1 VVVIL
6 AITKI
11 IAEKVVVVQKKKKFL
26 RMHLKSSF
34 GYYTNKYSDFK
45 RGELEVANILIIEDE
60 EKVSEI
66 LKAYLEKAGYSVYC
80 TARGM
85 EGIKLFEE
93 IKFNLVI
100 LDLMLPDISGEEVC
114 SILRKISE
122 VHIFMLTAKSTL
134 EDRIEGLNLG
144 ADEYLVKPFS
154 PRELTARV
162 NALFRR
168 LNISKG
174 EKKVYNNGEFEINY
188 EERIVKIFGTEISL
202 TPNEFDIVHI
212 LSSNKGKVFTRDQLI
227 ERIMGIDFQG
237 FDRTIDV
244 HIKNIRKKI
253 EVDSRNPKYI
263 LTVTRIGYK
272 FGGD

>member
-1 VVVIL
+1 
-6 AITKI
+6 
-11 IAEKVVVVQKKKKFL
+11 
-26 RMHLKSSF
+26 M
-34 GYYTNKYSDFK
+34 D
-45 RGELEVANILIIEDE
+45 NILIIEDE

-66 LKAYLEKAGYSVYC
+66 LKAYLEKEGYTVYC
-80 TARGM
+80 TTNGM
-85 EGIKLFEE
+85 AGIELFEKIE
-93 IKFNLVI
+93 FSLVI

-114 SILRKISE
+114 RLLRKISE

-162 NALFRR
+162 NVLFRR
-168 LNISKG
+168 LNLNKDDT
-174 EKKVYNNGEFEINY
+174 KVYNNGDLEINY
-188 EERIVKIFGTEISL
+188 EKRIVKVLGTEIAL

-212 LSSNKGKVFTRDQLI
+212 LSSNKGKVFTREQLI

-253 EVDSRNPKYI
+253 EGDSRNPKYI
-263 LTVTRIGYK
+263 ITVTRIGYK
-272 FGGD
+272 FGGA

>member
-1 VVVIL
+1 
-6 AITKI
+6 
-11 IAEKVVVVQKKKKFL
+11 
-26 RMHLKSSF
+26 M
-34 GYYTNKYSDFK
+34 D
-45 RGELEVANILIIEDE
+45 NILIIEDE
-60 EKVSEI
+60 EKVAEV
-66 LKAYLEKAGYSVYC
+66 LKAYLQKEGYGVYC
-80 TARGM
+80 ATKGM
-85 EGIKLFEE
+85 EGIKLFEKIE
-93 IKFNLVI
+93 FSLVI

-114 SILRKISE
+114 SVLRKISE
-122 VHIFMLTAKSTL
+122 VHIFMLTAKGAL

-168 LNISKG
+168 LNINKC
-174 EKKVYNNGEFEINY
+174 ETKVYNNGDLEINY
-188 EERIVKIFGTEISL
+188 EQRIVKVKGEEIAL
-202 TPNEFDIVHI
+202 TPNEFDILHI
-212 LSSNKGKVFTRDQLI
+212 LSSNRGKVFTREQLI

-253 EVDSRNPKYI
+253 EEDSRNPKYI
-263 LTVTRIGYK
+263 VTVTRIGYK

>member
-1 VVVIL
+1 V
-6 AITKI
+6 
-11 IAEKVVVVQKKKKFL
+11 
-26 RMHLKSSF
+26 
-34 GYYTNKYSDFK
+34 D
-45 RGELEVANILIIEDE
+45 NILIIEDE

-66 LKAYLEKAGYSVYC
+66 LKAYLQKEGYSVHC
-80 TARGM
+80 TTKGM
-85 EGIKLFEE
+85 EGIKLFEKIE
-93 IKFNLVI
+93 FSLVI

-114 SILRKISE
+114 NVLRKISE
-122 VHIFMLTAKSTL
+122 VHIFMLTAKGTL

-168 LNISKG
+168 LNINKS
-174 EKKVYNNGEFEINY
+174 ETKVYNNGDLEINY
-188 EERIVKIFGTEISL
+188 EKRIVKVGGLEISL

-212 LSSNKGKVFTRDQLI
+212 LSSNRGKVFTREQLI
-227 ERIMGIDFQG
+227 ERIMGIDFEG

-253 EVDSRNPKYI
+253 EADSRNPKYI
-263 LTVTRIGYK
+263 ITVTRIGYK